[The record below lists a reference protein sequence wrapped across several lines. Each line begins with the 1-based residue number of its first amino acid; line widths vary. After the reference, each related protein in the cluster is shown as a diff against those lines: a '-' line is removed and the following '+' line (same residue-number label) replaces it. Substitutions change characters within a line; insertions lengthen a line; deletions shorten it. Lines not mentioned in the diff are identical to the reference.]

1 MFDAWRLLGPV
12 TGLIEPERAHDLAL
26 RALETGVAGRRTPRE
41 RAGLATT
48 VFGLDFPNPLG
59 LAAGFDKNARVTA
72 QMLAAGFGF
81 VEAGTVTP
89 RPQAGNPR
97 PRIFRLPEDGAVINR
112 LGFNN
117 EGMDRVAARLKARR
131 REAGIVGINIGMNR
145 DSADAAGDYQR
156 ALFRLAPLA
165 DYVVINVSSPNTP
178 GLRDFQTVRRLVELL
193 EFLQASRR
201 LTEFLESR
209 QDARAHAPDVP
220 LLLKLAPD
228 LAPRDAGE
236 AARVAA
242 DHGVAGLVVSN
253 TTVSRPRGL
262 RHRHAGEA
270 GGLSGSP
277 LFELS
282 TSMVRTLHRAGGGAL
297 PIIGTGGIMSA
308 EDAYRK
314 IRAGA
319 SLIQIYTALVWHG
332 LAVVGRILDGLEE
345 HLAADG
351 LESLAE
357 AVGADA

>member
-26 RALETGVAGRRTPRE
+26 RALEAGVAGRRTPRE
-41 RAGLATT
+41 RPGLATT
-48 VFGLDFPNPLG
+48 LFGLDFPNPLG

-72 QMLAAGFGF
+72 QMLASGFGF

-97 PRIFRLPEDGAVINR
+97 PRIFRLPKDRAVINR

-117 EGMDRVAARLKARR
+117 EGMDRVAARLEARR

-145 DSADAAGDYQR
+145 DSADAAGDYRR
-156 ALFRLAPLA
+156 AFIRLAPLA
-165 DYVVINVSSPNTP
+165 DYVVVNVSSPNTP
-178 GLRDFQTVRRLVELL
+178 GLRDLQAVRRLATLL
-193 EFLQASRR
+193 ESLQAVRP
-201 LTEFLESR
+201 EG
-209 QDARAHAPDVP
+209 PDVP

-228 LAPRDAGE
+228 LAPGDAGD
-236 AARVAA
+236 AARVAT

-253 TTVSRPRGL
+253 TTVSRPPGL

-345 HLAADG
+345 RLAADG

>member
-1 MFDAWRLLGPV
+1 MFDTWRLLGPV
-12 TGLIEPERAHDLAL
+12 MGLIEPERAHDLAL
-26 RALETGVAGRRTPRE
+26 RALEAGVAGRRAARE
-41 RAGLATT
+41 RPRLATT
-48 VFGLDFPNPLG
+48 LFGLDFPNPLG
-59 LAAGFDKNARVTA
+59 LAAGFDKNARVTS

-89 RPQAGNPR
+89 RAQAGNPR
-97 PRIFRLPEDGAVINR
+97 PRIFRLPADRAVINR

-117 EGMDRVAARLKARR
+117 EGMDRVAARLQARR
-131 REAGIVGINIGMNR
+131 PEAGIVGINIGMNR
-145 DSADAAGDYQR
+145 DSADAADDYRR
-156 ALFRLAPLA
+156 AFIRLAPLA

-178 GLRDFQTVRRLVELL
+178 GLRDLQAVRRLARLL
-193 EFLQASRR
+193 ESLQG
-201 LTEFLESR
+201 
-209 QDARAHAPDVP
+209 ARPRAPDAA

-228 LAPRDAGE
+228 LAPEDAGE

-253 TTVSRPRGL
+253 TTISRPGGL

-270 GGLSGSP
+270 GGLSGAP

-282 TSMVRTLHRAGGGAL
+282 TSMVRTLHRAGHGAL
-297 PIIGTGGIMSA
+297 PVIGAGGIMSA

-345 HLAADG
+345 RLAADG
-351 LESLAE
+351 LKNLVE
-357 AVGADA
+357 AVGADT

>member
-1 MFDAWRLLGPV
+1 MFDTWRLLGPV
-12 TGLIEPERAHDLAL
+12 MGLIEPERAHDLAL
-26 RALETGVAGRRTPRE
+26 RALEAGVAGRRASRE
-41 RAGLATT
+41 RPRLATT
-48 VFGLDFPNPLG
+48 LFGLRFPNPLG
-59 LAAGFDKNARVTA
+59 LAAGFDKNARVTS

-89 RPQAGNPR
+89 RAQAGNRR
-97 PRIFRLPEDGAVINR
+97 PRIFRLPADRAVINR

-117 EGMDRVAARLKARR
+117 EGMDRVAARLEARR
-131 REAGIVGINIGMNR
+131 PEAGIVGVNIGMNR
-145 DSADAAGDYQR
+145 DSADAADDYRR
-156 ALFRLAPLA
+156 AFIRLAPLA

-178 GLRDFQTVRRLVELL
+178 GLRDLQAVRQLARLL
-193 EFLQASRR
+193 ESLQGVRP
-201 LTEFLESR
+201 EV
-209 QDARAHAPDVP
+209 PDVA

-228 LAPRDAGE
+228 LATEDAGE

-242 DHGVAGLVVSN
+242 DHGIAGLVVSN
-253 TTVSRPRGL
+253 TTISRPAGL

-270 GGLSGSP
+270 GGLSGAP

-282 TSMVRTLHRAGGGAL
+282 TSMVRTLHRAGNGAL
-297 PIIGTGGIMSA
+297 PVIGTGGIMSA

-332 LAVVGRILDGLEE
+332 LAVVGLILDGLEE
-345 HLAADG
+345 RLAADG

-357 AVGADA
+357 AVGADS

>member
-1 MFDAWRLLGPV
+1 MFDTWRLLGPMM
-12 TGLIEPERAHDLAL
+12 GLIEPERAHDLAL
-26 RALETGVAGRRTPRE
+26 RALEAGVAGRRAATERPR
-41 RAGLATT
+41 LATAL
-48 VFGLDFPNPLG
+48 FGLDFPNPLG

-97 PRIFRLPEDGAVINR
+97 PRIFRLPADRAVINR

-117 EGMDRVAARLKARR
+117 EGMDKVAARLEARR
-131 REAGIVGINIGMNR
+131 PEAGIVGINIGMNR
-145 DSADAAGDYQR
+145 DSTDADGDYRR
-156 ALFRLAPLA
+156 AFIRLAPLA

-178 GLRDFQTVRRLVELL
+178 GLRDLQAVRQLAKLL
-193 EFLQASRR
+193 ESLQG
-201 LTEFLESR
+201 
-209 QDARAHAPDVP
+209 ARPEVPDVA

-228 LAPRDAGE
+228 LAFEDAGE

-242 DHGVAGLVVSN
+242 DHGIAGLVVSN
-253 TTVSRPRGL
+253 TTISRPGGL

-270 GGLSGSP
+270 GGLSGAP

-282 TSMVRTLHRAGGGAL
+282 TSLVRTLHKAGHGAL

-345 HLAADG
+345 RLAADG
-351 LESLAE
+351 LHNLTE
-357 AVGADA
+357 AVGADT

>member
-1 MFDAWRLLGPV
+1 MFDTWRLLGPMM
-12 TGLIEPERAHDLAL
+12 GLIGPERAHDLAL
-26 RALETGVAGRRTPRE
+26 RALETGVAGRRSSRE
-41 RAGLATT
+41 RPGLATT
-48 VFGLDFPNPLG
+48 LFGLDFPNPLG

-97 PRIFRLPEDGAVINR
+97 PRIFRLPADRAVINR
-112 LGFNN
+112 FGFNN
-117 EGMDRVAARLKARR
+117 EGMDRVAARLEARR
-131 REAGIVGINIGMNR
+131 PEAGIVGINIGMNR
-145 DSADAAGDYQR
+145 DSADVADDYRR
-156 ALFRLAPLA
+156 AFIRLAPLA

-178 GLRDFQTVRRLVELL
+178 GLRDLQAVRQLSKLL
-193 EFLQASRR
+193 ESL
-201 LTEFLESR
+201 
-209 QDARAHAPDVP
+209 QDARPEAPDVS

-228 LAPRDAGE
+228 LAAEDAGD
-236 AARVAA
+236 AARAA
-242 DHGVAGLVVSN
+242 ANHGVAGLVVSN
-253 TTVSRPRGL
+253 TTISRPAGL
-262 RHRHAGEA
+262 RHRHAGET

-277 LFELS
+277 LFDLS
-282 TSMVRTLHRAGGGAL
+282 TSMVRTLHRAGDGAL

-308 EDAYRK
+308 QDAYLK

-332 LAVVGRILDGLEE
+332 LAVVGHILDGLEE

-351 LESLAE
+351 LGTLAD

>member
-1 MFDAWRLLGPV
+1 MFDTWRLLGPMM
-12 TGLIEPERAHDLAL
+12 GLIGPERAHDVAL
-26 RALETGVAGRRTPRE
+26 RALEAGVAGRRTSRE
-41 RAGLATT
+41 RPSLATT
-48 VFGLDFPNPLG
+48 LFGLDFPNPLG

-97 PRIFRLPEDGAVINR
+97 PRIFRLAADRAVINR

-117 EGMDRVAARLKARR
+117 EGMDQVAARLESRR
-131 REAGIVGINIGMNR
+131 PEAGIVGINIGMNR
-145 DSADAAGDYQR
+145 DSADVADDYR
-156 ALFRLAPLA
+156 RTFIRLAPLA

-178 GLRDFQTVRRLVELL
+178 GLRDLQAVRQLAKLL
-193 EFLQASRR
+193 ESL
-201 LTEFLESR
+201 
-209 QDARAHAPDVP
+209 ARARPEAPDVA

-228 LAPRDAGE
+228 LAPEDAGD

-242 DHGVAGLVVSN
+242 DHGIAGLVVSN
-253 TTVSRPRGL
+253 TTISRPSGL
-262 RHRHAGEA
+262 RHRLAGEA
-270 GGLSGSP
+270 GGLSGAP
-277 LFELS
+277 LFDLS
-282 TSMVRTLHRAGGGAL
+282 TSMVRTLHRTGNGTL
-297 PIIGTGGIMSA
+297 PIIGTGGIMSG

-332 LAVVGRILDGLEE
+332 LAVVGGILDGLEE

-351 LESLAE
+351 LGSVAE
-357 AVGADA
+357 AVGADT

>member
-1 MFDAWRLLGPV
+1 MFDTWRLLGPV
-12 TGLIEPERAHDLAL
+12 LGLIEPERAHDLAL
-26 RALETGVAGRRTPRE
+26 RALESGVAGRRTPRE
-41 RAGLATT
+41 RPGLAITL
-48 VFGLDFPNPLG
+48 FGLDFPNPLG

-72 QMLAAGFGF
+72 PMLAAGFGF

-97 PRIFRLPEDGAVINR
+97 PRIFRLPTDRAVINR

-117 EGMDRVAARLKARR
+117 EGMDQVAERLEARR
-131 REAGIVGINIGMNR
+131 PEAGIVGINIGMNR
-145 DSADAAGDYQR
+145 DSADAAGDYR
-156 ALFRLAPLA
+156 NAFLRLAPLA

-178 GLRDFQTVRRLVELL
+178 GLRDLQAVRQLARLL
-193 EFLQASRR
+193 ESLQGVRP
-201 LTEFLESR
+201 E
-209 QDARAHAPDVP
+209 APDVA

-228 LAPRDAGE
+228 LASEDAGD

-253 TTVSRPRGL
+253 TTISRPRGL

-277 LFELS
+277 LFDLS
-282 TSMVRTLHRAGGGAL
+282 TSMVRTLHRAGNGAL

-308 EDAYRK
+308 QDAYLN

-332 LAVVGRILDGLEE
+332 LAIVGSILAGLEE

-351 LESLAE
+351 LGTLAD

>member
-1 MFDAWRLLGPV
+1 MFDTWRLLGPAM
-12 TGLIEPERAHDLAL
+12 GLIEPERAHDLAL
-26 RALETGVAGRRTPRE
+26 KALESGIAGRRSSRE
-41 RAGLATT
+41 RPALATT
-48 VFGLDFPNPLG
+48 LFGLDFPNPLG
-59 LAAGFDKNARVTA
+59 LAAGFDKNARVTGA
-72 QMLAAGFGF
+72 MLAAGFGF

-97 PRIFRLPEDGAVINR
+97 PRVFRLPADRAVINR

-117 EGMDRVAARLKARR
+117 EGMDQVAARLSERR
-131 REAGIVGINIGMNR
+131 REAGLVGINIGMNR
-145 DSADAAGDYQR
+145 DSTDAAGDYR
-156 ALFRLAPLA
+156 HAFVRLAPLA

-178 GLRDFQTVRRLVELL
+178 GLRD
-193 EFLQASRR
+193 LQAV
-201 LTEFLESR
+201 R
-209 QDARAHAPDVP
+209 QLAGLLDSLASVRSEAPDVA

-228 LAPRDAGE
+228 LAPEDAGD

-253 TTVSRPRGL
+253 TTISRPRGL

-282 TSMVRTLHRAGGGAL
+282 TSMVRTLHNAGNGAVA
-297 PIIGTGGIMSA
+297 IIGTGGIMSA

-332 LAVVGRILDGLEE
+332 LGIVGRILDGLEE

-351 LESLAE
+351 LESLTE

>member
-1 MFDAWRLLGPV
+1 MLDAWRLLGPV
-12 TGLIEPERAHDLAL
+12 MGLIEPERAHDLAL
-26 RALETGVAGRRTPRE
+26 RALESGGAGRWTRRE
-41 RAGLATT
+41 RPGLAITL
-48 VFGLDFPNPLG
+48 FGLDFPNPLG

-89 RPQAGNPR
+89 RPQTGNPR
-97 PRIFRLPEDGAVINR
+97 PRIFRLPADRAVINR

-117 EGMDRVAARLKARR
+117 EGMDQVAMRLEARR
-131 REAGIVGINIGMNR
+131 RDAGIVGINIGMNR
-145 DSADAAGDYQR
+145 DSADAARDYR
-156 ALFRLAPLA
+156 RVLIRLAPLA

-178 GLRDFQTVRRLVELL
+178 GLRDLQAVRQLSKLL
-193 EFLQASRR
+193 ESLRSGRP
-201 LTEFLESR
+201 EG
-209 QDARAHAPDVP
+209 QDAP

-228 LAPRDAGE
+228 LASEDAGD

-253 TTVSRPRGL
+253 TTISRPPGL
-262 RHRHAGEA
+262 RHRHAREA

-277 LFELS
+277 LFDLS
-282 TSMVRTLHRAGGGAL
+282 TGMVRTLHRAGDGAM

-319 SLIQIYTALVWHG
+319 SLIQIYTALIWHG
-332 LAVVGRILDGLEE
+332 PRVVGRILDGLEE

-351 LESLAE
+351 LGYLAE
-357 AVGADA
+357 AVGADT